1 MTPPGRRSS
10 IWGGGHDPPRRML
23 LHPGGGWRGDAVAPP
38 PPEAMG
44 ACSRG
49 SVLLFPTF
57 TFPEAGG
64 AWAGREMAGG
74 YTAGHRGLNVTLV
87 C

>member
-1 MTPPGRRSS
+1 MMGPSSVIRDHIRAALSAPVRCLSVRGRVMIELQRSRQRQA
-10 IWGGGHDPPRRML
+10 D
-23 LHPGGGWRGDAVAPP
+23 
-38 PPEAMG
+38 
-44 ACSRG
+44 RG